1 MMTAGQQV
9 HQSIGRAAAVL
20 DALAAG
26 NGSSL
31 RASEIAEAADLG
43 LSTTTRLLG
52 TLMELGYVAKTSDRD
67 FVLGPRLLAP
77 AAAELN
83 HNTVFRESRMLCQ
96 ELARITRLSANVAV
110 REGVRCLYLCHFE
123 GDLAPKNQSMVGATI
138 PLHASGLG
146 KCLLLGTTQAQ
157 RVELL
162 GAQLRRFT
170 RFTVTDHEEL
180 TRVLGEVADAG
191 LAVEEQELALGRVCL
206 AAPIRDRSGQVC
218 AAISVSGRVSLLK
231 ELDRG
236 EIEEQLFEVA
246 DRISVNLGHLGG
258 TSVD

>member
-1 MMTAGQQV
+1 MTAGQQV

-67 FVLGPRLLAP
+67 FVLGPRLLAL

-138 PLHASGLG
+138 PLHASGPVSY
-146 KCLLLGTTQAQ
+146 T
-157 RVELL
+157 
-162 GAQLRRFT
+162 
-170 RFTVTDHEEL
+170 HL
-180 TRVLGEVADAG
+180 TLPTNREV
-191 LAVEEQELALGRVCL
+191 
-206 AAPIRDRSGQVC
+206 
-218 AAISVSGRVSLLK
+218 
-231 ELDRG
+231 
-236 EIEEQLFEVA
+236 
-246 DRISVNLGHLGG
+246 
-258 TSVD
+258 